1 MRSERWTENPEGE
14 GSTPSWPTILRSF
27 MSKIKHRK
35 ARPQPPRYYWLD
47 TDNCWPCKNRNNCNG
62 CKVLKNYITEKGKKR
77 DKYAGVAEWLTQ
89 RT

>member
-47 TDNCWPCKNRNNCNG
+47 TDNCWPCKNRDNCNG
-62 CKVLKNYITEKGKKR
+62 FKVLKKYITEKGKKR
-77 DKYAGVAEWLTQ
+77 DKYAAVSE
-89 RT
+89 